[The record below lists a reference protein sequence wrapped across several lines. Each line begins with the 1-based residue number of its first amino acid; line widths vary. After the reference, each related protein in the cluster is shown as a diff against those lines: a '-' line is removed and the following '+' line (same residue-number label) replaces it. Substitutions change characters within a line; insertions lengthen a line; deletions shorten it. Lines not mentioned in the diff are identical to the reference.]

1 MVSYFRDRSRL
12 YLDWYELSQEEKQG
26 YRESMDYDN
35 KLLQLDYSLGNLLK
49 LKRYKEIS
57 NEVYQSSLNN
67 SELQS
72 NLREWRKW
80 RQSKG

>member
-80 RQSKG
+80 RQSKR

>member
-49 LKRYKEIS
+49 LKRCKEIS

-80 RQSKG
+80 RQSKR

>member
-1 MVSYFRDRSRL
+1 M
-12 YLDWYELSQEEKQG
+12 DWYELSQEEKQG

-80 RQSKG
+80 RQSKR